1 MTSPLVWPP
10 SIQEARLDAD
20 TLVIQAPASLLMQE
34 QVADRDRNH
43 WTHHWVID
51 TRRLAC
57 LSQFGDYIIL
67 VDTGGVA
74 TQEDGSRRLEAS
86 VMAAIFSTRAPH
98 SLWDM
103 DHILSVDIDDARG
116 RMAVA
121 MVDGGL
127 VIIEFV

>member
-1 MTSPLVWPP
+1 M
-10 SIQEARLDAD
+10 DAD
-20 TLVIQAPASLLMQE
+20 TLVIQAPARLLMQE
-34 QVADRDRNH
+34 QVADRDRSH
-43 WTHHWVID
+43 WTQPYGGQTIGLL
-51 TRRLAC
+51 TRAGYLVCR
-57 LSQFGDYIIL
+57 SSEIIL
-67 VDTGGVA
+67 EDTGGVD

-86 VMAAIFSTRAPH
+86 AMAAIFSTRAPH

-116 RMAVA
+116 RMVVA